1 MEQKVQ
7 HSLVQSLRRIPDF
20 STLDYSTLLQIVGES
35 MNLFW
40 KAGSVIFEPGA
51 PGDALYV
58 VLSGEVSITDDG
70 HEVAHMRAGDSFGEM
85 SLLMN
90 ATHTKSAHAVT
101 DSEILV
107 LPKESFEN
115 ILETNPTLSEHFHRV
130 AAAKRPRELT
140 REC

>member
-20 STLDYSTLLQIVGES
+20 ATLDYSTLLQIVGES

-58 VLSGEVSITDDG
+58 VLLGEVSITDDSQ
-70 HEVAHMRAGDSFGEM
+70 EIAHMSAGDSFGEM

-90 ATHTKSAHAVT
+90 ATHTKTSFAVT

-107 LPKESFEN
+107 LPKESFET
-115 ILETNPTLSEHFHRV
+115 ILQTNPALSEHFHRV

-140 REC
+140 REL